1 VESRETDRIRAV
13 LERIA
18 YRVRP
23 LVEHLAA
30 TERRMKICPVCLC
43 EYILEPHSEECAYHD
58 AREALALLDALLP
71 R

>member
-1 VESRETDRIRAV
+1 
-13 LERIA
+13 
-18 YRVRP
+18 
-23 LVEHLAA
+23 
-30 TERRMKICPVCLC
+30 MKICPVCLC